1 MISAMIDPYI
11 LRLVRPH
18 IPGLKPYSSARDDF
32 QGNAAIF
39 LDANENPFG
48 AWNRYPDPHQRELRA
63 ALARL
68 YDAPVDRIA
77 IGNGSDEL
85 IDLLIRLFCR
95 PCRDRIMILT
105 PTYGMYAVTAA
116 FNDVGVVD
124 VPLTDVFDLPK
135 DLPEIVRYTEDLK
148 MLFVC
153 SPNNP
158 TGNGMDPDVLKN
170 VLDTFPGIVV
180 IDEAYAD
187 FSSSPSWIRKLE
199 ACPRLVVLRT
209 LSKAWG
215 LAGARIGIA
224 LASPTIAA
232 LIDKV
237 KPPYNIS
244 GPNQAIALAALD
256 DAPAYAQR
264 RALLLEQ
271 REKLSAALCA
281 NPAVLQVYPSEANFL
296 LVRVRDADGLYGRL
310 LAAGIVVRNRNH
322 EVPGALRISVGTPEE
337 NETLLNILDNEARIV
352 YRP

>member
-1 MISAMIDPYI
+1 
-11 LRLVRPH
+11 
-18 IPGLKPYSSARDDF
+18 
-32 QGNAAIF
+32 
-39 LDANENPFG
+39 
-48 AWNRYPDPHQRELRA
+48 
-63 ALARL
+63 
-68 YDAPVDRIA
+68 
-77 IGNGSDEL
+77 
-85 IDLLIRLFCR
+85 
-95 PCRDRIMILT
+95 
-105 PTYGMYAVTAA
+105 
-116 FNDVGVVD
+116 
-124 VPLTDVFDLPK
+124 
-135 DLPEIVRYTEDLK
+135 

-244 GPNQAIALAALD
+244 CPNQAIALAALD

-264 RALLLEQ
+264 RALLLGQ